1 MFHKRAIMYVYEQ
14 NTLTDKHFVNLVVKY
29 SKPLIMIRNIFIFTF
44 IALVFTSC
52 MNNNTQEASPA
63 TSNSDVMYYFNTYL
77 EGTSLDSAIVTV
89 TEALK
94 KEGFGVIST
103 INIQEKIKEKLG
115 KDFRPYIILG
125 ACSPQHAYE
134 ALNAEDKIGTMLPCN
149 VIIQEAGEGRYEVAA
164 VNPIASMQAI
174 KNEKLGTVAQ
184 EVTVKLK
191 KVISDLDNTGK

>member
-1 MFHKRAIMYVYEQ
+1 
-14 NTLTDKHFVNLVVKY
+14 
-29 SKPLIMIRNIFIFTF
+29 
-44 IALVFTSC
+44 
-52 MNNNTQEASPA
+52 
-63 TSNSDVMYYFNTYL
+63 MYYFNTYL